1 MESGDAE
8 KRYRAHFDRTYGRRG
23 YTFSRYLPAY
33 RYGAKL
39 LQQSRFANQS
49 WSRIEEDI
57 RRDWESRDAGPWP
70 EFRDAVR
77 YGWEA
82 TQASAQPNSN
92 LPPASGTP
100 PASGQSYPEGPHT
113 GKRRL

>member
-1 MESGDAE
+1 MELDDVE
-8 KRYRAHFDRTYGRRG
+8 RRYRSHFDRTYGRRG

-39 LQQSRFANQS
+39 VQQLRFVNRA
-49 WSRIEEDI
+49 WSHIEEDV

-77 YGWEA
+77 YAWE
-82 TQASAQPNSN
+82 TGQPSVQPNRTAPT
-92 LPPASGTP
+92 LRPPR
-100 PASGQSYPEGPHT
+100 PEGPHAD
-113 GKRRL
+113 KRHL